1 MLSAFTKVNI
11 AYNTLSHLGLAR
23 ITARLLRLCR
33 YRFIYPQ
40 WGRMLFKTIPA
51 LDNVD
56 PSTGSFTSPLS
67 SLAPED
73 RLVRAAEELRRQTF
87 TFLNLP
93 AITFTPKI
101 DWQFAPNRDPLWQ
114 YSLHYG
120 EWALTLAQAYRLT
133 SEARFLQA
141 LINLMTDWL
150 EHNPPGSTPGWA
162 PYPLARRLVAWS
174 KVAVSLREDET
185 WRSFWQSTLA
195 PCLHNQTQM
204 LAANLETDLG
214 NNHLI
219 ANYRALAWMG
229 LLFPDWPGAL
239 NWRNAGMA
247 GLWSEMARQV
257 LTDGVHDERSISYH
271 AIVLTDLLETWDLCQ
286 RTGARTAGNLAERFF
301 RMIGFLDD
309 MRAPDGGYPM
319 VNDTVP
325 GYPGDI
331 SNLVTNARERLK
343 YWMNPPGIDPRGKI
357 PAPSGCNV
365 ATGENE
371 PTRKGATA
379 YPQAG
384 YVILRGDGGDYLCFD
399 AGAMGPDHMP
409 GHGHADALS
418 FVLYGNHRPLIV
430 DPGVYSYHEKP
441 WRDHFRSTR
450 AHNTVGV
457 DGQDQC
463 VFWGAFRAAYPPKV
477 RLLGWS
483 DEHVEGEHEGYLRLK
498 NPVVHRRLIRRRGK
512 GHWELLDHFEGRGVH
527 EFALSLQLAPEARV
541 ERHGVTDATVR
552 WPGLSL
558 RISVPSPS
566 PEMHASVEPGWVS
579 PGWNLKTPAPRYVL
593 QWKSE
598 VPGKNCLML
607 KLEE

>member
-1 MLSAFTKVNI
+1 MRSYLAKIKLINS
-11 AYNTLSHLGLAR
+11 TLSILGLAR
-23 ITARLLRLCR
+23 LTTRLFRNFR
-33 YRFIYPQ
+33 YRFVYPH
-40 WGRMLFKTIPA
+40 WGTWLFQANSFPYPVEPSIGEYASLLPEAEPA
-51 LDNVD
+51 N
-56 PSTGSFTSPLS
+56 G
-67 SLAPED
+67 
-73 RLVRAAEELRRQTF
+73 LVRAAEELRQKTF

-93 AITFTPKI
+93 AKTFTPKI
-101 DWQFAPNRDPLWQ
+101 DWQFAPNQDPLWQ
-114 YSLHYG
+114 YCLHYG

-133 SEARFLQA
+133 REVHFLDA
-141 LINLMTDWL
+141 LINLMADWM
-150 EHNPPGSTPGWA
+150 EANPPGSTPGWA

-204 LAANLETDLG
+204 LAANLETDLA

-239 NWRNAGMA
+239 NWRKAGMA

-286 RTGARTAGNLAERFF
+286 RTGAGTAGNLAERFL
-301 RMIGFLDD
+301 RMIGFLVN
-309 MRAPDGGYPM
+309 MQAPDGSYPM

-331 SNLVTNARERLK
+331 HTVVTNARERLK
-343 YWMNPPGIDPRGKI
+343 YWINPPGNDPRGKV

-365 ATGENE
+365 ATEENE
-371 PTRKGATA
+371 PTREGVTA

-418 FVLYGNHRPLIV
+418 FVLYGRHRPLIV
-430 DPGVYSYHEKP
+430 DPGVYSYHDRP

-450 AHNTVGV
+450 AHNTVCI

-463 VFWGAFRAAYPPKV
+463 VFWGAFRVAYPPKV
-477 RLLGWS
+477 RLLSWS
-483 DEHVEGEHEGYLRLK
+483 DDHVEGEHEGYLRLK
-498 NPVVHRRLIRRRGK
+498 NSVVHRRLIRRRGK
-512 GHWELLDHFEGRGVH
+512 GYWELLDYFAGRGEH
-527 EFALSLQLAPEARV
+527 EFALSLQLAPEAKV
-541 ERHGVTDATVR
+541 EQEGVADFSVR

-558 RISVPSPS
+558 KISVHPPS
-566 PEMHASVEPGWVS
+566 PEKQAFIEPGWVS
-579 PGWNLKTPAPRYVL
+579 PGWNLKAPAPRYVL
-593 QWKSE
+593 KWKAQ
-598 VPGKNCLML
+598 VPVENCLML